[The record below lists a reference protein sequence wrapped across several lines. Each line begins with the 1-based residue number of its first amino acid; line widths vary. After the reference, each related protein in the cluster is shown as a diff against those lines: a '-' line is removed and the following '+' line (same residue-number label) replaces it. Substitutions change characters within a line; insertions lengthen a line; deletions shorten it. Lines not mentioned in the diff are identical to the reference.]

1 MKYIVDLPEAYTSE
15 SALFGDILS
24 IPICLESGKRYGI
37 PTGIKLEP
45 YTEPDRKAIDLQYAR
60 DIENVAR
67 MNYNEGAKDAWEFA
81 KKIGSFNGLTKHELD
96 ECFGHTTIQGVMT
109 TYDTYQE
116 AKDKYDAWKKQRE
129 EINIGDEISCPGK
142 LYVEAVVIGMDDDDD
157 LYIIWKQSGKIDM
170 IESSQRKHWVKTGR
184 CFLEVEELLKKMR
197 EESNED

>member
-1 MKYIVDLPEAYTSE
+1 MKYIVDLPEAYTSK

-45 YTEPDRKAIDLQYAR
+45 YTEPNEDNAMWMDGYKKGVEAGR
-60 DIENVAR
+60 D
-67 MNYNEGAKDAWEFA
+67 DAWELA
-81 KKIGSFNGLTKHELD
+81 GDIAYRIMSYGDCLDANMLDKNENYSSPNGVLD
-96 ECFGHTTIQGVMT
+96 KL
-109 TYDTYQE
+109 TYQE

-170 IESSQRKHWVKTGR
+170 IESSQRKHWVKTGI
-184 CFLEVEELLKKMR
+184 CFPEVEELLKKMR
-197 EESNED
+197 GE

>member
-1 MKYIVDLPEAYTSE
+1 MKYIVDLPEAYTSK

-45 YTEPDRKAIDLQYAR
+45 YTEPDREAIED
-60 DIENVAR
+60 EVW
-67 MNYNEGAKDAWEFA
+67 KFA

-116 AKDKYDAWKKQRE
+116 AKDKYDTWKKQRE

>member
-1 MKYIVDLPEAYTSE
+1 MKYIVDLPEAYTSK

-45 YTEPDRKAIDLQYAR
+45 YTEPDRKAVDLQYAH

-81 KKIGSFNGLTKHELD
+81 RAINYLEYDDFVS
-96 ECFGHTTIQGVMT
+96 CFGGKTE
-109 TYDTYQE
+109 E
-116 AKDKYDAWKKQRE
+116 AVYELSYSEVKSKYETWKKSKD
-129 EINIGDEISCPGK
+129 EIRVGDEIRIKTS
-142 LYVEAVVIGMDDDDD
+142 YSADAVVIGMDDYD
-157 LYIIWKQSGKIDM
+157 LFIVWKDGETDR
-170 IESSQRKHWVKTGR
+170 IEPPERKQWVKTGR
-184 CFLEVEELLKKMR
+184 HFKEVEELLKKIT